1 MPGERDTQTGMPV
14 LKKEKL
20 VKPVLKDLEQR
31 LRESGL

>member
-1 MPGERDTQTGMPV
+1 MPV